1 MIIAL
6 IGSISFLLVA
16 ILYALLALGFPLGE
30 YAMGGK
36 YTVMPKRMRAAC
48 GFSVVIQLFAIII
61 ILQTASV
68 IPNFFSMGTTKGI
81 CFVFAAYLTL
91 NAIMNGF
98 SKSSKEKLVMTPLAL
113 LTAICF
119 WVTAVVS

>member
-1 MIIAL
+1 
-6 IGSISFLLVA
+6 
-16 ILYALLALGFPLGE
+16 
-30 YAMGGK
+30 MGGK
-36 YTVMPKRMRAAC
+36 YTVMPIRMRVAC
-48 GFSVVIQLFAIII
+48 GISVFIQLFAIINL
-61 ILQTASV
+61 LQTASV
-68 IPNFFSMGTTKGI
+68 IPVFFTIVTIKGI

-98 SKSSKEKLVMTPLAL
+98 SNSRKEKLVMTPIAL

>member
-6 IGSISFLLVA
+6 IGSVSFLLVA
-16 ILYALLALGFPLGE
+16 ILYALLALGLPYGE

-36 YTVMPKRMRAAC
+36 YIVMPIRMRVAC
-48 GFSVVIQLFAIII
+48 GFSVFIQLFAIII

-98 SKSSKEKLVMTPLAL
+98 SNSRKEKLVMTPMAL
-113 LTAICF
+113 LTALCF
-119 WVTAVVS
+119 WITAIVS